1 MARIGARIAPP
12 LVLRLPGSKFK
23 EEYDH
28 ISGDPRFI
36 VDWSNLDNGGKK
48 LEHACDVIYRH
59 LDYQPQTYKIGVTH
73 CPHHRFYKKYSR
85 GGNAAISY
93 AQEFRSMLLIA
104 VHTEPGAI
112 GILEAA
118 AIREF
123 KNIRM
128 VPGIL
133 SLKAHNI
140 RLRGPQA
147 PCGHGPYSPCFLYK
161 FIGPRSYGV

>member
-1 MARIGARIAPP
+1 MARVGARIAPQ

-73 CPHHRFYKKYSR
+73 CPHPRFYKKYSR
-85 GGNAAISY
+85 GENAAISY
-93 AQEFRSMLLIA
+93 AQEFRSMILIA

-133 SLKAHNI
+133 SRKAQNI
-140 RLRGPQA
+140 RL
-147 PCGHGPYSPCFLYK
+147 
-161 FIGPRSYGV
+161 